1 MSAVLPSL
9 RCVLFERR
17 RVPFHRAPGWVVV
30 LFVLLPLCSQAQTF
44 TAEAAVEK
52 LQVYV
57 GEPFVFQ
64 VQVKGNDS
72 PEEPN
77 LTGLNGF
84 SVERLG
90 GQQNSSQSVTIV
102 NGRMNRNVSKGY
114 VFNYRLTPQKAGAL
128 TIPAL
133 SVTADGKAVRT
144 RPVTIRVQTPSETE
158 DFKLRVTLSE
168 SRAYIGQ
175 PVTMTVTW
183 YIGGNVRDFAFNV
196 PVMKDDRF
204 DVIAFDPAVPT
215 TQNSNYL
222 RIALGNQQAIGKKGT
237 GDLNGRSYTTVRFQK
252 VLIPKQA
259 GSISLPQATVS
270 CQATGMRSR
279 RRSLLDEFFS
289 DPVGLGRAGTQT
301 VVAPSNPLSL
311 EVKSV
316 PTAGRPAHFSGL
328 VGRYAIE
335 AEAAPTDMNVGDP
348 VTFTLRVS
356 GPTYL
361 ANVALP
367 SLQQQTSLARD
378 FRIPQDRAPG
388 VVRGGAKVFTQ
399 TIRAT
404 HPGVTQIPPV
414 EFSYFNPDSGAYETA
429 ETDPIPITV
438 KGTRIIT
445 ARDAEGVE
453 TGGIIQTGIETQEGG
468 IGANYEAFDA
478 LETQA
483 QGIGA
488 WLRSPLWAA
497 FILLPPL
504 TYFGLLTFVF
514 KRNRQSDPILRKAQ
528 RAQRDLAKTLKEL
541 PQSASAGDQQDAAL
555 LDALRRYLG
564 DRLALPAGALTFDDV
579 RKELESRDVSGEVV
593 EELKVVFERCE
604 AGRYAG
610 GELAGQDLAGTSER
624 MLEAAGKLERELS

>member
-9 RCVLFERR
+9 RCATAPSRRPHSYGVLGS
-17 RVPFHRAPGWVVV
+17 VAA
-30 LFVLLPLCSQAQTF
+30 LLMLLPLCSQAQTF

-52 LQVYV
+52 LEVYV

-64 VQVKGNDS
+64 VQVKGTDS
-72 PEEPN
+72 PEEPE
-77 LTGLNGF
+77 LTGLSGF

-114 VFNYRLTPQKAGAL
+114 VFNYRLTPQKAGAV

-133 SVTADGKAVRT
+133 SVTAAGKTART

-158 DFKLRVTLSE
+158 DFKLRVSLSE
-168 SRAYIGQ
+168 SRAYVGQ

-196 PVMKDDRF
+196 PVLKDDRF
-204 DVIAFDPAVPT
+204 DVISFDPAVPSN
-215 TQNSNYL
+215 QNSNYL
-222 RIALGNQQAIGKKGT
+222 RIPLGDQQAIGKKGT
-237 GDLNGRSYTTVRFQK
+237 GDLNGRTYTTVRFQK

-289 DPVGLGRAGTQT
+289 DPVGLGRSGTQT
-301 VVAPSNPLSL
+301 VVAPANPVSL
-311 EVKSV
+311 EVKTV
-316 PTAGRPAHFSGL
+316 PAAGRPAHFSGL

-348 VTFTLRVS
+348 VTLTLRVS
-356 GPTYL
+356 GPSYL
-361 ANVALP
+361 AKVELP
-367 SLQQQTSLARD
+367 PLQQQTSLARD

-388 VVRGGAKVFTQ
+388 VVRGRAKVFTQ

-414 EFSYFNPDSGAYETA
+414 ELSYFNPDSGSYETA
-429 ETDPIPITV
+429 ETEPIPITV
-438 KGTRIIT
+438 KGTKIIT
-445 ARDAEGVE
+445 ARDAEGFE
-453 TGGIIQTGIETQEGG
+453 TGGVIQTELETQEGG
-468 IGANYEAFDA
+468 IGANYEGFDA
-478 LETQA
+478 LESQA
-483 QGIGA
+483 QGIAA
-488 WLRSPLWAA
+488 WLRSPLWTA
-497 FILLPPL
+497 FIFLPPL
-504 TYFGLLTFVF
+504 TYFGLLAFVF
-514 KRNRQSDPILRKAQ
+514 TRRRQTDPTLRRAQ
-528 RAQRDLAKTLKEL
+528 RAHRDLAKTLKDL
-541 PQSASAGDQQDAAL
+541 PETAPGDQQDAAL

-564 DRLALPAGALTFDDV
+564 DRLGLSAGALTFDDV
-579 RKELESRDVSGEVV
+579 RKELEKREVD
-593 EELKVVFERCE
+593 EEVIDELRTVFERCE

-610 GELAGQDLAGTSER
+610 GELAGQDPAGTSAR
-624 MLEAAGKLERELS
+624 MLEAAGKLEGELS